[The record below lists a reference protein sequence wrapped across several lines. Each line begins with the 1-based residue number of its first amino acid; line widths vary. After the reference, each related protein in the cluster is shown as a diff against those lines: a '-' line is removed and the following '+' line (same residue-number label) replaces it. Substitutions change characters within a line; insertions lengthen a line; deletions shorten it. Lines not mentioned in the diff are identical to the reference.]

1 MKMADVLHNI
11 ADLLGTVEEKT
22 PAHAT
27 APVVVNVNNIPSNS
41 EPAEQDEPASAD
53 QVAIKAVSQDHKD
66 EPELKDKPVM
76 VPPLQQK
83 LEIMKKLAGMPNQA
97 DHFTS
102 AVADEDE
109 PFEG

>member
-1 MKMADVLHNI
+1 MKMADVLHSI
-11 ADLLGTVEEKT
+11 ADLLGTVEEKA
-22 PAHAT
+22 PAHSP
-27 APVVVNVNNIPSNS
+27 APVIVNVNNIPSG
-41 EPAEQDEPASAD
+41 AEPASYKEIETPD
-53 QVAIKAVSQDHKD
+53 QAAIRAVTPDDRK